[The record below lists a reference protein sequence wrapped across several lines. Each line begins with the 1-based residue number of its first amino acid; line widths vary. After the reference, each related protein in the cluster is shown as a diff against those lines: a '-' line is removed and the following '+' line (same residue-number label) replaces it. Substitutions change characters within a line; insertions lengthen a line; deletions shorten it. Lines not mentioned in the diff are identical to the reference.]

1 MRLSRSGASSG
12 YLRMSGCVY
21 QELTVIT
28 NQIKNLIVELKD
40 FISETIKQIT
50 DGVLEGSRYIKEK
63 SDSREGI
70 RDQYT
75 SIDFDIA
82 ISTNEE
88 NKDELGGKVTVVQVF
103 SAGASNSKSSSTT
116 NQSRIKF
123 TVSAAIKTS

>member
-1 MRLSRSGASSG
+1 M
-12 YLRMSGCVY
+12 
-21 QELTVIT
+21 
-28 NQIKNLIVELKD
+28 ELKD

-50 DGVLEGSRYIKEK
+50 DGVLEGSQYIKET
-63 SDSREGI
+63 SSSQEGI

-103 SAGASNSKSSSTT
+103 NAGASNSKISSTT

-123 TVSAAIKTS
+123 TLLASIKTS